1 MLSMDMHILKEK
13 FVFFALLMILKS
25 AITDALI
32 TCDTFEID
40 EATSLSII
48 LIYISQGRDI
58 ITVLLILCYSDVALI
73 NATCI

>member
-1 MLSMDMHILKEK
+1 
-13 FVFFALLMILKS
+13 MILKS

-32 TCDTFEID
+32 TCDIFEMD

-58 ITVLLILCYSDVALI
+58 IAVVLILCYSDIALI
-73 NATCI
+73 NTACIWIIGWCN

>member
-1 MLSMDMHILKEK
+1 
-13 FVFFALLMILKS
+13 MILKS

-40 EATSLSII
+40 EVTSLSII

-58 ITVLLILCYSDVALI
+58 ITVLLILCYSDIAHI
-73 NATCI
+73 NAACIWIIGWCNYANFNVFIDYLP